1 MKRRLPAPLL
11 VFASVGMLTGVL
23 VSTLRSE
30 ERPNWPGAIFVEL
43 EQMTRL
49 EPVRVFP
56 HLEMSLVALE
66 ARRTLDAGRPW
77 EAWRQLRD
85 YVDDPDVAASH
96 VMLTARAAA
105 GWNAWDHVR
114 DALQGRDWL
123 ARAESGE
130 GLFLLARAYEELNQ
144 KDEAARTY
152 ARYAAL
158 PDAPNAGI
166 ALSRLA
172 TMQAQEG
179 DLEAAAEMYGRA
191 ASAAPEIADWLTTL
205 QVEALA
211 PNSTALP
218 VSLVTSSSPVTAPA
232 RLRRVQAEAEVRVRA
247 GDVEGALRK
256 MEWEERVLRAQ
267 GAIAEATDLRLARG
281 LLLIEVDSSAEAR
294 RVLRSAAWESGAS
307 GATRGAA
314 ADALGQL
321 EPLDMADH
329 LARSA
334 AYEAAAKPGLAA
346 RALRTAISVGVTDEA
361 GLQLRAARLFYD
373 ERDYPS
379 ARTAFLRAAELQSD
393 RELVAE
399 ARLYAARSLFRTG
412 SRSRSAA
419 LAEMRRVTEN
429 YPGTAAA
436 GTAFYLLGDESSS
449 IREALSLYRRAAAI
463 KRSPD
468 AREALFRVGDRS
480 LRLDDV
486 AGALRAWEEYV
497 ERYPR
502 GDATARVAYE
512 AGKLHERAGRS
523 SKAREM
529 YRAAIAAD
537 PVSYYA
543 FRAGSRLGEHPV
555 DRLLEQ
561 PSPWIGLASDPAD
574 AQTVLNR
581 LDALEQAGLRTEWE
595 QELASAR
602 RVLNHRPAALLA
614 LAEGVRDRGH
624 IVEGLRIGWDLLE
637 KRNGEWD
644 PRLLRVVYPLPYREL
659 IEAEAEREGIDPM
672 LLAGLIRQEST
683 FRPEIR
689 SWVGA
694 TGLTQIM
701 PTTGSWLASRMGIPD
716 YEQRLLT
723 VPEVNVRMGAR
734 YLRDQLRTYDGARD
748 LALAAYNAGPSRASR
763 WRRELNHGRDTDAF
777 REAIP
782 FAETRNYVKIV
793 LRNAA
798 LYARLYA
805 EERPVGL
812 VMDER

>member
-1 MKRRLPAPLL
+1 MKRRIPAPLF

-30 ERPNWPGAIFVEL
+30 ERPNWPGAIFTEF

-49 EPVRVFP
+49 EPVRVLP

-77 EAWRQLRD
+77 EAWRQLRE

-96 VMLTARAAA
+96 VLLAARAAA
-105 GWNAWDHVR
+105 EWKAWDHVAS
-114 DALQGRDWL
+114 ALEGRDWL
-123 ARAESGE
+123 ERTDSGA
-130 GLFLLARAYEELNQ
+130 GLLLLARAQEELGRE
-144 KDEAARTY
+144 EAAVRNYT
-152 ARYAAL
+152 RYAAL
-158 PDAPNAGI
+158 PAAPNAGI

-172 TMQAQEG
+172 AIQAADG
-179 DLEAAAEMYGRA
+179 DPSAAAATYGRA
-191 ASAAPEIADWLTTL
+191 ADAAPEIADWLRTL

-211 PNSTALP
+211 PTSTALP
-218 VSLVTSSSPVTAPA
+218 VSLVTSSAPITAPA
-232 RLRRVQAEAEVRVRA
+232 RLRRVQAEAEVRLRA
-247 GDVEGALRK
+247 GDVDGALRK

-267 GAIAEATDLRLARG
+267 SAMAEATELRLARG
-281 LLLIEVDSSAEAR
+281 TLLMEEDSVEEAR
-294 RVLRSAAWESGAS
+294 RVLRSAAWESAAMGE
-307 GATRGAA
+307 TRGRA

-321 EPLDMADH
+321 EPLETADH

-334 AYEAAAKPGLAA
+334 AYEAAGKPGLAA
-346 RALRTAISVGVTDEA
+346 RALRAAISEGVSDEA
-361 GLQLRAARLFYD
+361 GLQLRAARLYYD

-379 ARTAFLRAAELQSD
+379 ARSAFLRAAELQSD
-393 RELVAE
+393 AELTAE
-399 ARLYAARSLFRTG
+399 AKLYAARSLFRTG
-412 SRSRSAA
+412 TRSRSAA
-419 LAEMRRVTEN
+419 LAEMRQVVEN
-429 YPGTAAA
+429 HPGTAAA
-436 GTAFYLLGDESSS
+436 GTALYLLGDESSS
-449 IREALSLYRRAAAI
+449 VREALSLYRRAAAVTH
-463 KRSPD
+463 SPD

-480 LRLDDV
+480 LRLDDT

-497 ERYPR
+497 SRYPR

-512 AGKLHERAGRS
+512 AGKLHERAGRTAR
-523 SKAREM
+523 AREM
-529 YRAAIAAD
+529 YSASIAAD

-555 DRLLEQ
+555 DRLLDQ
-561 PSPWIGLASDPAD
+561 PSPWVGLASDPAD
-574 AQTVLNR
+574 AQVVLNR
-581 LDALEQAGLRTEWE
+581 LEALEEAGLRTEWE

-602 RVLNHRPAALLA
+602 RIFNHRPLALLT
-614 LAEGVRDRGH
+614 LAEGIRDRGH
-624 IVEGLRIGWDLLE
+624 IVEGLRIGFDLLE

-644 PRLLRVVYPLPYREL
+644 PRLLRVVYPLPYRDL
-659 IEAEAEREGIDPM
+659 IEAEADRAGIDPM

-701 PTTGSWLASRMGIPD
+701 PATGSWLASRMGISG
-716 YEQRLLT
+716 YEQRLLS
-723 VPEVNVRMGAR
+723 VPEVNLRLGAR
-734 YLRDQLRTYDGARD
+734 YLRDQLRAYDGARD
-748 LALAAYNAGPSRASR
+748 LALAAYNAGPSRATR

-782 FAETRNYVKIV
+782 FTETRNYVKIV

-805 EERPVGL
+805 EDRPVGL
-812 VMDER
+812 VLDDR